1 MKEAREIELMA
12 KIATLEGV
20 LDFNAKRNS
29 RLAVEKLEA
38 VARAVNAENDCAV
51 LRGQKIRLVEALE
64 KHGLLPGWLRN

>member
-1 MKEAREIELMA
+1 MKEEREIELMA

-64 KHGLLPGWLRN
+64 DLVEVVGTLR